1 MHNSANNKS
10 KRLEEGQRNAL
21 EQGGEDGRIIKSA
34 YGSEG
39 FKVNESAT

>member
-1 MHNSANNKS
+1 MYSSNNDKS

-21 EQGGEDGRIIKSA
+21 EQGGEDGRIEESA

-39 FKVNESAT
+39 VKVNESAN

>member
-1 MHNSANNKS
+1 MYSSTNDKS

-21 EQGGEDGRIIKSA
+21 EQGGEDVRKGESA

-39 FKVNESAT
+39 VKVNESDN